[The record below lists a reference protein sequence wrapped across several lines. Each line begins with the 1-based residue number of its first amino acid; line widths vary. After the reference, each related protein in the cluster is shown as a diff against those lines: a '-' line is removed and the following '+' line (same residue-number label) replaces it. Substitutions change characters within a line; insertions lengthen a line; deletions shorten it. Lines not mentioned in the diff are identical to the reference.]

1 MDSQKDEFLRI
12 YEDFS
17 DAIFRHCYFR
27 VSDRELAKDL
37 TQETFVKVWE
47 YMINGKV
54 IEKVRPFLYRVA
66 TNLIIDNAREKGR
79 KGKELSL
86 EDLKE
91 RGQIFNDPAYEEKF
105 PSQIEAKD
113 MLKILDN
120 LESEDK
126 DILIMRYIDELS
138 PKDISEILE
147 QSENAVS
154 VRIHRVLK
162 KLRGIIGEN
171 G

>member
-1 MDSQKDEFLRI
+1 MYNQKDDFLRI

-17 DAIFRHCYFR
+17 DTIFRHCYFR

-47 YMINGKV
+47 YIVNGKV
-54 IEKVRPFLYRVA
+54 IEKAKPFLYRVA
-66 TNLIIDNAREKGR
+66 TNLIIDNARKKAG

-105 PSQIEAKD
+105 PSQIEARD
-113 MLKILDN
+113 MLKILNN
-120 LESEDK
+120 LEPEDK

-138 PKDISEILE
+138 PKEISEILE
-147 QSENAVS
+147 QSEGAVS
-154 VRIHRVLK
+154 VRIHRALK
-162 KLRGIIGEN
+162 RIRAIMSEYG
-171 G
+171 

>member
-1 MDSQKDEFLRI
+1 MDRQEDEFLRI

-37 TQETFVKVWE
+37 TQETFIKVWE
-47 YMINGKV
+47 YMVNGKI
-54 IEKVRPFLYRVA
+54 IEKLKPFLYRVA
-66 TNLIIDNAREKGR
+66 INLIIDNARRKAR
-79 KGKELSL
+79 KGKEFSL

-105 PSQIEAKD
+105 PSQIETRD

-120 LESEDK
+120 LESESK

-138 PKDISEILE
+138 PKEISEILE
-147 QSENAVS
+147 QSENAIS
-154 VRIHRVLK
+154 VRIHRILK
-162 KLRGIIGEN
+162 KLRRIIGEN
-171 G
+171 E